1 MPKDSKKKASSTPS
15 PVKKIFSKYHLK
27 SQMGQKARYEVHI
40 FETAV
45 DEVIIS
51 YACRKDNNNVSAYI
65 KPIVDHF
72 NEELEGGN
80 TKISD
85 TYKVSSFMPRRVVGG
100 SLTNNNT
107 MKTGKDGEY
116 EWECIVTINPDAP
129 QVSYEDIGNT
139 ICVMFSRFHTDMYK
153 QQRFVPV
160 FHHGEEKKP
169 VNFYL
174 QDENVVT

>member
-1 MPKDSKKKASSTPS
+1 
-15 PVKKIFSKYHLK
+15 
-27 SQMGQKARYEVHI
+27 MGQKARYEVHT

-51 YACRKDNNNVSAYI
+51 YACRKDNNNVSAFI
-65 KPIVDHF
+65 KPIVDKF

-85 TYKVSSFMPRRVVGG
+85 IYKVSSFMPRRVVGG

-116 EWECIVTINPDAP
+116 EWEAIVTINPDAE
-129 QVSYEDIGNT
+129 VSSEDIGNT
-139 ICVMFSRFHTDMYK
+139 ICVMFSLFHTEMYK
-153 QQRFVPV
+153 QQRSVPV

-169 VNFYL
+169 VNYYV